1 MMREVDDPRFF
12 IAIVR
17 SGSLA
22 GAARAMEVTPS
33 AVTQR
38 LQSLEAKLG
47 VRLLDRGSRRLRLTD
62 EGELFHAE
70 SEVITQ
76 RYDMLIDAM
85 QSRRSIVRGH
95 LRVLGTL
102 GFGRKYLAPAIAA
115 FHEQN
120 PQLEVSLTLSDRW
133 VVNDD
138 APYDVVVHIGELP
151 DSSQVAFRIAANER
165 FVLASPAYIKR
176 QGGVDTPE
184 ALTKH
189 ACLVLREN
197 DQDVSLWRFFNARRK
212 EQTVRVHATLAS
224 NDGDVIKQWAMA
236 GKGVMIRSAWDVA
249 TELRSGKLV
258 RLLPQWKLPDANVV
272 ALVPQRRGM
281 AARSRLFIEFLAAK
295 FQPKSPWQDV

>member
-1 MMREVDDPRFF
+1 MREVDDPRFF

-70 SEVITQ
+70 SEVIAQ

-102 GFGRKYLAPAIAA
+102 GFGRKYLAPAIAE

-120 PQLEVSLTLSDRW
+120 PQLEVTLTLSDRW

-165 FVLASPAYIKR
+165 FVVSSPAYIKR
-176 QGGVDTPE
+176 QGGVESPE

-197 DQDVSLWRFFNARRK
+197 DQDVSLWRFFGVRRK

-224 NDGDVIKQWAMA
+224 NDGDVIKQWALA

-249 TELRSGKLV
+249 SELRSGKLV

-281 AARSRLFIEFLAAK
+281 TARSRLFIEFLATK
-295 FQPKSPWQDV
+295 FQPKSPWQDI